1 MKDRQIICLSDILP
15 TQGVNNT
22 LAVNLFDFIQLMMG
36 SIFRMNE
43 NEAYIVA
50 RAFQIDEN

>member
-43 NEAYIVA
+43 NDAYIVA